1 MYVSLKHYQS
11 SVGSVEPWASY
22 HHNSIAIFICSFSL
36 YIFPK
41 DKGQWTNKICT
52 LISTWLEYNKLHHNA
67 ILSSYRSPLLLVVN
81 W

>member
-41 DKGQWTNKICT
+41 DKGQ
-52 LISTWLEYNKLHHNA
+52 
-67 ILSSYRSPLLLVVN
+67 
-81 W
+81 